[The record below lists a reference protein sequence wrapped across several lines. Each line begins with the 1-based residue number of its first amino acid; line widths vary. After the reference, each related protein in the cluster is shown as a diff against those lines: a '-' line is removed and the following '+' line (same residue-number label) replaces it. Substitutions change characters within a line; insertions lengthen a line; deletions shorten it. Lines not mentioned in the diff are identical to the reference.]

1 MQRVEKS
8 VRVHAPA
15 SQVYE
20 FWRNFENFPQFMEH
34 VESVQVTDPDK
45 RFSHWKLKG
54 PLGMDVEYDA
64 ELAKDEPN
72 KMIGWNS
79 TRGSIQTTGAVTFA
93 DVGDGIT
100 EVHVTMQ
107 YYDPPAGP
115 LGEAVARLF
124 QDPDQML
131 EDDLHR
137 FKDMME
143 MQAGTAASHAMSH
156 GQRL

>member
-1 MQRVEKS
+1 MQRIEKS

-15 SQVYE
+15 DQVYQ
-20 FWRNFENFPQFMEH
+20 FWRNFENFPRFMEH
-34 VESVQVTDPDK
+34 VESVQVMDADK
-45 RFSHWKLKG
+45 RLSHWKLKG

-79 TRGSIQTTGAVTFA
+79 TRGSIETTGAVTFA
-93 DVGDGIT
+93 DVGNGTT

-107 YYDPPAGP
+107 YYDPPAGAV
-115 LGEAVARLF
+115 GEAVSRLF
-124 QDPDQML
+124 QNPEKML
-131 EDDLHR
+131 EEDLHR

-143 MQAGTAASHAMSH
+143 TQAGTAASHAMSH
-156 GQRL
+156 GDRL

>member
-1 MQRVEKS
+1 MQRIEKS

-15 SQVYE
+15 DQVYQ

-34 VESVQVTDPDK
+34 VEAVQVMDADK
-45 RFSHWKLKG
+45 RLSHWKLKG
-54 PLGMDVEYDA
+54 PLGYDVEYDA

-79 TRGSIQTTGAVTFA
+79 TRGSIETTGAVTFA
-93 DVGDGIT
+93 DVGNGTT

-107 YYDPPAGP
+107 YYDPPAGAV
-115 LGEAVARLF
+115 GEAVSRLF
-124 QDPDQML
+124 QNPEKML
-131 EDDLHR
+131 EEDLHR

-143 MQAGTAASHAMSH
+143 TQAGTAASHAMSH
-156 GQRL
+156 GDRL

>member
-1 MQRVEKS
+1 MQRIEKS
-8 VRVHAPA
+8 VRVNAPA
-15 SQVYE
+15 KQVYE
-20 FWRNFENFPQFMEH
+20 FWRNFENFPSFMEH
-34 VESVQVTDPDK
+34 VESVQVMGDDK
-45 RFSHWKLKG
+45 RLSHWKLKG
-54 PLGMDVEYDA
+54 PLGMSVEYDA
-64 ELAKDEPN
+64 ELVKDEPG

-79 TRGSIQTTGAVTFA
+79 TRGSMETTGAVTFA

-107 YYDPPAGP
+107 YYDTPGGAV
-115 LGEAVARLF
+115 GEAVSRIF
-124 QDPDQML
+124 QNPEQML

-143 MQAGTAASHAMSH
+143 TKAGTGASHAMSH